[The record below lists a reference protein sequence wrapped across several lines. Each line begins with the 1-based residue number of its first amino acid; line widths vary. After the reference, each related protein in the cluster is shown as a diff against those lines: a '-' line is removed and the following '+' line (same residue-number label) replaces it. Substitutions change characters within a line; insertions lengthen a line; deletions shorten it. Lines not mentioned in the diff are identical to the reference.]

1 MISADVHPHTYTHT
15 HACTHT
21 HTPAHNVACSVVG
34 LGMVNVV
41 GGAGVK
47 LPQIYNIFTA
57 GSAHGVSLATQY
69 MEMYMYGIPVAY
81 NIILGE

>member
-1 MISADVHPHTYTHT
+1 MYTHT
-15 HACTHT
+15 HTRTLTHART
-21 HTPAHNVACSVVG
+21 HTPAHNVAFSVVG

-69 MEMYMYGIPVAY
+69 MEMYMYGIPVEY